1 MLKSEMFRGQIYAGA
16 TLLGCNLGF
25 EQTGPLQITISPG
38 SFVDT
43 SGYLYELD
51 EAQLLD
57 VDPDPDIDQYFSA
70 QLISDRAQADV
81 ALMSRF
87 EGGLDSG
94 LPGGWQQVQPLILE
108 FKLPA
113 GTTNLDSIETYY
125 LSVLPGF
132 PEGTTAGDWQIQT
145 GGAGA

>member
-1 MLKSEMFRGQIYAGA
+1 MLKSETFRGQIYAGA
-16 TLLGCNLGF
+16 TLLGCSLGF
-25 EQTGPLQITISPG
+25 EQTGPLQITVSPG

-51 EAQLLD
+51 EAQLLN

-70 QLISDRAQADV
+70 QLISDGTQADV
-81 ALMSRF
+81 ALISRF
-87 EGGLDSG
+87 EGGLDSE
-94 LPGGWQQVQPLILE
+94 LPEGWQRVQLLILE
-108 FKLPA
+108 FMVSA
-113 GTTNLDSIETYY
+113 GTANLDSIEIYH

-132 PEGTTAGDWQIQT
+132 PEGTTAEDWQIQT